1 MPMNLSPSGVV
12 FSSLSPS
19 PSLQAMD
26 PWADSTAPK
35 MLADVFE
42 ALIGA
47 IFVDSN
53 YSLSRV
59 WQVIE
64 PLLRE
69 YIGKIIDDE

>member
-1 MPMNLSPSGVV
+1 
-12 FSSLSPS
+12 
-19 PSLQAMD
+19 MD

-42 ALIGA
+42 ALVGA

-64 PLLRE
+64 PLLQQ
-69 YIGKIIDDE
+69 YIGEIIDDE